1 MNGDTEGSAAMSG
14 ARRLA
19 IIPILLFLCACSAI
33 DRLDHTEFKPIG
45 QSAFEYK
52 AIADVLYP
60 EDSESA
66 EAKRHQWLER
76 YLADN
81 GLCPNGYEITQR
93 RAVHRFRGL
102 LGTIVDI
109 FYVGR
114 CKS

>member
-1 MNGDTEGSAAMSG
+1 MSR
-14 ARRLA
+14 AKRLA
-19 IIPILLFLCACSAI
+19 TVAVLFSLCACSAM
-33 DRLDHTEFKPIG
+33 DRLAMTEFKPIDD
-45 QSAFEYK
+45 STFEYK
-52 AIADVLYP
+52 AAADAAYP

-102 LGTIVDI
+102 LGSLVDI